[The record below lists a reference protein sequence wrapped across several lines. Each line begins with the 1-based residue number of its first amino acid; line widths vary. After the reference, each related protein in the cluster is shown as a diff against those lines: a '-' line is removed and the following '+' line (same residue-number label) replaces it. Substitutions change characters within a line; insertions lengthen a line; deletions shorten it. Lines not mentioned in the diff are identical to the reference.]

1 MSPSDGT
8 QPRPSI
14 ILQWEDNKWT
24 KINDISFTDAT
35 FTELVVDTN
44 SISSANEKQRNTVN
58 DKAVDSAN
66 TTQNKRRKLKNACY
80 YCEEY
85 VTNFARHVVN
95 NHCSEIDVIK
105 LRSLPLQSLER
116 KRLLTRLR
124 NKGNYLK
131 TANDVQ
137 RRVRRSQIPGTSALP
152 CANCLGFFSSKL
164 LYRHRQR
171 CTGKKGPAQSEGQ
184 NALIRHIKVDER
196 LRKEVFP
203 RMRPDKISLEAKS
216 DRLICAF
223 GARYLRLHRAKHFAV
238 VTSRKMREL
247 SKILME
253 LKKLNPEIKSML
265 QALKPMYF
273 DLFVQA
279 TQIVARYEPTNDSY
293 VSPSFAMN
301 IVNSFKQCCDIAIS
315 YVVKESVPAA
325 EAESQLRTM
334 HQLFTSN
341 WRFEISSHAADTLNL
356 NKWNNITIVPLASDL
371 KLMRDHLLT
380 LADKSIKSLCIDNKD
395 ASAFNILVE
404 TIYCRVLLL
413 NRKRPGE
420 LQRMLLQTY
429 LNSSSNKGQYEEF
442 ESIVTPSERILLN
455 KFKRVVIRGKRNRGV
470 PVLFSDDVQGNIKVM
485 LEVRSNFIPK
495 ENLFLFAKANSSV
508 ISGYKVL
515 KKYAYQ
521 CGAKNPFAITSTRLR
536 KHLATV
542 TQLFN
547 MTDVDIEQ
555 LATFMGH
562 TSGVHRGS
570 YRLPDDVFQTAKLSK
585 LLLLMEKGQASQ
597 YKGKNLEEIEID
609 LEENLLNEREE
620 NESIEEPDEADA
632 YDEEHSLDNTV
643 TETQAVPELKKDKE
657 SDNQQQ
663 RGRKKRLLI
672 PWTEEQKRL
681 ATTHFAKHIKNSK
694 PPRKHECDELID
706 AYPNIFHNK
715 EWSKIKVFVQNQYC
729 KKK

>member
-1 MSPSDGT
+1 
-8 QPRPSI
+8 
-14 ILQWEDNKWT
+14 
-24 KINDISFTDAT
+24 
-35 FTELVVDTN
+35 
-44 SISSANEKQRNTVN
+44 
-58 DKAVDSAN
+58 
-66 TTQNKRRKLKNACY
+66 
-80 YCEEY
+80 
-85 VTNFARHVVN
+85 
-95 NHCSEIDVIK
+95 
-105 LRSLPLQSLER
+105 
-116 KRLLTRLR
+116 
-124 NKGNYLK
+124 
-131 TANDVQ
+131 
-137 RRVRRSQIPGTSALP
+137 
-152 CANCLGFFSSKL
+152 
-164 LYRHRQR
+164 
-171 CTGKKGPAQSEGQ
+171 
-184 NALIRHIKVDER
+184 
-196 LRKEVFP
+196 
-203 RMRPDKISLEAKS
+203 MRPDKISLEAKS

-247 SKILME
+247 SKIPME

-301 IVNSFKQCCDIAIS
+301 IVNSFKQCRDIAIS

-371 KLMRDHLLT
+371 KLMRDYLLT
-380 LADKSIKSLCIDNKD
+380 LADKSIKSLCIDSKD

-455 KFKRVVIRGKRNRGV
+455 KFKRVVTRGKRNQTGEF
-470 PVLFSDDVQGNIKVM
+470 LCFSVM
-485 LEVRSNFIPK
+485 
-495 ENLFLFAKANSSV
+495 
-508 ISGYKVL
+508 
-515 KKYAYQ
+515 
-521 CGAKNPFAITSTRLR
+521 T
-536 KHLATV
+536 KHLAIV

-570 YRLPDDVFQTAKLSK
+570 YRLPNDVFQTAKLSK

-620 NESIEEPDEADA
+620 NESIEKPDEADA

-643 TETQAVPELKKDKE
+643 TETQAVPDQLNVNMPEHKKDKE

-672 PWTEEQKRL
+672 PWTEKQKRL

-715 EWSKIKVFVQNQYC
+715 EWSKIMVFVQNQYC